1 MSKYIL
7 LLNWTEQGIRS
18 IKDSAS
24 RYDAAKASARS
35 MGVTFE
41 AVYMTFGQ
49 YDQLIIIDAGSDEAV
64 ATFVLRQGFCA
75 RQRAWG
81 DAQGV
86 RRTAVSPD
94 HRQRLIAGA
103 G

>member
-64 ATFVLRQGFCA
+64 ATFVLKASALGNVRGVTLKAFDEQQYRQITGS
-75 RQRAWG
+75 
-81 DAQGV
+81 V
-86 RRTAVSPD
+86 
-94 HRQRLIAGA
+94 
-103 G
+103 